1 VVGLSA
7 GSYFLVGVSEKWMM
21 RRPAE
26 QAFRRYYGE
35 VYGYLLRRTGDPG
48 EAEEL
53 TQRVFADAAAAERK
67 LERDK
72 RPLLPWLLAVAHRRW
87 VDELRRRRRR
97 QDAIDTVAV
106 SAERAAT
113 FDGELAAGAL
123 RRVLAQLPREQRE
136 VVIRRLW
143 RGHSFRDIGSDLGLS
158 EGAVKMRF
166 RRGMESLRELL
177 RGEGYAP

>member
-1 VVGLSA
+1 
-7 GSYFLVGVSEKWMM
+7 M

-35 VYGYLLRRTGDPG
+35 VYRYLLRRTADPV

-53 TQRVFADAAAAERK
+53 TQRVFADAAAAEQQ
-67 LERDK
+67 LERDE

-87 VDELRRRRRR
+87 VDELRRRRR
-97 QDAIDTVAV
+97 QQNALETVAAG
-106 SAERAAT
+106 AEREASS
-113 FDGELAAGAL
+113 DDELADAL
-123 RRVLAQLPREQRE
+123 RRVLAQLPHGQRE

-143 RGHSFRDIGSDLGLS
+143 RGHSFRDIASDLGLS

-166 RRGMESLRELL
+166 RRGMESLRQLL
-177 RGEGYAP
+177 RGEGYPP

>member
-1 VVGLSA
+1 
-7 GSYFLVGVSEKWMM
+7 MM
-21 RRPAE
+21 GRPAE

-35 VYGYLLRRTGDPG
+35 VYRHLLRRTGDPS

-53 TQRVFADAAAAERK
+53 TQRVFADAAAAEQQ
-67 LERDK
+67 LERDE

-97 QDAIDTVAV
+97 QNAIDTGAV
-106 SAERAAT
+106 SAERAASL
-113 FDGELAAGAL
+113 DDELAAGAL

-143 RGHSFRDIGSDLGLS
+143 RGRSFRDIGSDLGLS

-177 RGEGYAP
+177 RAEGYEP